1 MNELTISDSNSG
13 KQVHPYRWGV
23 ISGCGLTVACVTY
36 TLSAFIAPA
45 FRRVCLPFVPA
56 TPVQLD
62 NIAKILL
69 AQRKSA
75 CSSTLGPIVDLGSGD
90 GRVLINL
97 MQRKDLGFTRGV
109 GVELNRP
116 LIWYSRWNAYRAGMG
131 RPLLKFR
138 CCDMWKVDLSEFQTV
153 VVFGVDSMM
162 GELENKLRQEL
173 KPNTFV
179 VASRF
184 PLPSLP
190 CADSI
195 EAGPDSV
202 YFYRF

>member
-13 KQVHPYRWGV
+13 KRVHPYRWGV
-23 ISGCGLTVACVTY
+23 ISGCGLTVACLTY

-69 AQRKSA
+69 TQRKSA

-90 GRVLINL
+90 GRV
-97 MQRKDLGFTRGV
+97 
-109 GVELNRP
+109 
-116 LIWYSRWNAYRAGMG
+116 
-131 RPLLKFR
+131 
-138 CCDMWKVDLSEFQTV
+138 
-153 VVFGVDSMM
+153 M

-179 VASRF
+179 VAGRF

-195 EAGPDSV
+195 ESGPDSV